1 LGSSSVDSSIKF
13 RLPDTG
19 SCCKPDTRIIYKDFN
34 ERIIYLRPGADNRF
48 LVCTSRPCGVMDV
61 NLEPYRNSALQYL
74 PTDCGRRHVIAI
86 VPPAQVGAYLGTH

>member
-1 LGSSSVDSSIKF
+1 MLISALKTALALLGSSSVDSSIKF

-61 NLEPYRNSALQYL
+61 NPIGIRPFNIYLQ
-74 PTDCGRRHVIAI
+74 TVDDVM
-86 VPPAQVGAYLGTH
+86 